1 MRRLLLFATTTGY
14 QVRAFDDAARELG
27 VSLQLATDR
36 CDQLDDP
43 WSDRAIAVRFHEPGR
58 AVDAI
63 LAHARAQPIDGILAV
78 GDRPAALAARAAA
91 ALGLPWHSPEA
102 ADASRSKWATKER
115 LRAAGLLVPM
125 FEQVNDERDLERWD
139 TRLPA
144 VIKPA
149 ALSGSRGVM
158 RADTPAQLR
167 AAWERL
173 QRLLAQP
180 DVLAMRDPEAG
191 VVLIESFIP
200 GREFA
205 CEGVLTGGTLQTLAI
220 FDKPDPLYG
229 PFFEETIYVTP
240 SGAPARVLATIERT
254 VADACRALGLARG
267 PIHGECRVNDRGVY
281 VLEVA
286 ARPIGGICARALR
299 FEAPGRPPQSLEA
312 LLMRHALGEG
322 TDVWRRE
329 RRASGVMMIPIP
341 RPGIY
346 RGADGIDRAREV
358 AGVDEV
364 VMTAK
369 LDQLLLPLPEGA
381 TYLGF
386 IFAHGDTIREVERSL
401 RDAHARLEIRLDR
414 PIEVRVD

>member
-1 MRRLLLFATTTGY
+1 MKRLLLFATTTGY

-43 WSDRAIAVRFHEPGR
+43 WRDRAIAVRFHEPGR
-58 AVDAI
+58 AVEAI
-63 LAHARAQPIDGILAV
+63 LAHAREQPIDGIVAV
-78 GDRPAALAARAAA
+78 GDRPAALAASAAA

-102 ADASRSKWATKER
+102 ADISRSKRGTRQR
-115 LRAAGLLVPM
+115 LRDAGLLVPE
-125 FEQVNDERDLERWD
+125 FEQVTDERDLARWD

-167 AAWERL
+167 AAWARL
-173 QRLLAQP
+173 ERLLAQP
-180 DVLAMRDPEAG
+180 EILAMRDPEAG
-191 VVLIESFIP
+191 VVLLESFIP

-205 CEGVLTGGTLQTLAI
+205 CEGVLTGGGLQTLAI

-229 PFFEETIYVTP
+229 PFFEETIYLTP
-240 SGAPARVLATIERT
+240 SGAPAPLLAAIERT
-254 VADACRALGLARG
+254 VTAACRALGLAHG
-267 PIHGECRVNDRGVY
+267 PIHAECRVNERGVY

-312 LLMRHALGEG
+312 LLMRHALGER
-322 TDVWRRE
+322 TDPWTRE
-329 RRASGVMMIPIP
+329 PRASGVMMIPIP

-346 RGADGIDRAREV
+346 RGTAGIDRAREV
-358 AGVDEV
+358 AGVDEI

-369 LDQLLLPLPEGA
+369 VDQLLLPLPEGA

-386 IFAHGDTIREVERSL
+386 IFARGDTIRDVERSL
-401 RDAHARLEIRLDR
+401 RDADARLEIRLDR
-414 PIEVRVD
+414 PIEVRIE